1 MKDEGKY
8 LQLWKKYI
16 PVIRLLLK
24 KTGKEDQTF
33 QLYKHEFENT
43 GVSAKAVHSFNL
55 EMQNGKVVNN
65 VRGMAVVSDL
75 IQLLRENKDIYEW
88 IQDKHLVI
96 SLGKGFDLN
105 IKQLQ
110 LAEEEI

>member
-16 PVIRLLLK
+16 PLIRLLLK
-24 KTGKEDQTF
+24 KADKEDQTF
-33 QLYKHEFENT
+33 QLYKHEFDAT
-43 GVSAKAVHSFNL
+43 GVSAKIAHTFNL
-55 EMQNGKVVNN
+55 EMQNGKVMNN

-75 IQLLRENKDIYEW
+75 IQLLRENKDVHEW
-88 IQDKHLVI
+88 IQDKHLMI
-96 SLGKGFDLN
+96 SMGKGFDLT

-110 LAEEEI
+110 LAEEEV